1 MSSTE
6 PSFRKRARRSGKSTF
21 SQAQLDLVSDSAQGF
36 ADTLSSGI
44 QDIAALLPLL
54 GTDQCEVHVGSA
66 LDVGFLYAAAT
77 PLSIFGS
84 LGIVKASFAT
94 LLATISRPFHGARW
108 LDDAGFST
116 PGSVSS
122 LVTIVKGTAEYGAEA
137 SFRDLLVD
145 KHVGDPELV
154 SSIEWAGWKTLF
166 AERVS
171 DDTYTQ
177 LPEISIAAQTPF
189 APVLTWNL
197 MLILSSAMGSL
208 ISLTP
213 YLYLI
218 SPQWDDPLA
227 WLFPAFRALG
237 SFLCVV
243 FVQLALQ
250 LRIRHIVRSRL
261 LLMKYHKRNPH
272 HDPFKFNGYLEDEI
286 GACYPTTYARTH
298 LFGLRTRIIIPDEEK
313 LPVQRVNEDEAALV
327 FGFDWLLLIYQ
338 VLIAVGMA
346 MTVAGYIGCF
356 NLVGKSGASHGP
368 YVWVGLETFLSLVR
382 TSLWGSNPSWDE
394 SAGLKLSLQLTA
406 KEIPLPSVDEDDGN
420 PKSPDQNALVPYFP
434 LITTPTQIPFIEN
447 LTHTPSFEGI
457 AFVAHPESDFLST
470 ATSYTGPLD
479 RFKADDISSLLY
491 AIVGL
496 GGEKAL
502 VTVVV
507 FAHSRASW
515 CLIFNKEFSWAV
527 SSTYQVLPK
536 TTTLLVTLGSVIK
549 EDSLALSREVYDT
562 VRSHSRSIAAQFF
575 GPPQPTLVLKWD
587 LSPEVTQSDSPVGDQ
602 KMVGTLTPHDEAY
615 ISTMQRWKRKSRFML
630 DRIESFRQY
639 VDSVRSDETVAA
651 RVMHRLYLYL
661 LETAILE
668 MELCRKDHEFASA
681 RMVSDVSLSR
691 RLAPEWIHA
700 MNTRMKHEKQAI
712 DSLWPGR
719 EWGMLSPVW
728 RELQS
733 GLELLRESG
742 DVIKLNWVL
751 AHIRTL
757 QEPLEQVQAP
767 IASFDIAMGNRSMN
781 WIWARCSGA
790 WATSET
796 PANREAYELDF
807 HLTLLRLKTLLTRG
821 YDAATGSGSLAD
833 PARFFQPYLAL
844 DEFSEYHVK
853 GIQKSNALCTLQL
866 RPQSPDD
873 PHARE
878 CLGRLASLP
887 DSIGQLTSLH
897 VTEVAPYPE
906 LPKILHDILDKH
918 HNIISI
924 ACPHF
929 SDNDEIEE
937 LQRHI
942 SENRKAWNMRA
953 ESHRIDFQYLVGFE
967 PEDPFMTD
975 ELDSNFVTVLLGM
988 RERNFIDESPA
999 PQKTMTADGQ
1009 DILFHDGRMECLVLF
1024 YAPSPGRVTIELNCA
1039 AQQPE
1044 STQTY
1049 SADGVEVVGRYK
1061 ADTEDG
1067 WSPILAESR
1076 QSGDEGHLQLALDVA
1091 KGGSYEVRIRLS
1103 KSFDPDD
1110 FLHGDV
1116 VRLRGLPLVKFE
1128 ERRQL

>member
-1 MSSTE
+1 MAE
-6 PSFRKRARRSGKSTF
+6 G
-21 SQAQLDLVSDSAQGF
+21 
-36 ADTLSSGI
+36 SGI

-108 LDDAGFST
+108 LSDAGFTT

-122 LVTIVKGTAEYGAEA
+122 LATIVKGKVEYGAEA

-145 KHVGDPELV
+145 KHIGDPELV
-154 SSIEWAGWKTLF
+154 SSVEWAGWKTPF
-166 AERVS
+166 AER
-171 DDTYTQ
+171 
-177 LPEISIAAQTPF
+177 TPF
-189 APVLTWNL
+189 APVLTWNV
-197 MLILSSAMGSL
+197 MLIVTSALGSL

-218 SPQWDDPLA
+218 SPHWEDPFG

-261 LLMKYHKRNPH
+261 LLMKYHKRNPD
-272 HDPFKFNGYLEDEI
+272 HDPSTSNGYLEDKLS
-286 GACYPTTYARTH
+286 ACYPASMDARTH
-298 LFGLRTRIIIPDEEK
+298 LLGRRARILIPDREK
-313 LPVQRVNEDEAALV
+313 LPVQRVDEDEAASLY
-327 FGFDWLLLIYQ
+327 GFDWVLLIYQ

-356 NLVGKSGASHGP
+356 NLVGKSDAPHGP
-368 YVWVGLETFLSLVR
+368 YVWVGLETFLSLLR

-394 SAGLKLSLQLTA
+394 NAGLKLSLRLAA
-406 KEIPLPSVDEDDGN
+406 KEVPLPLVDEDNGS
-420 PKSPDQNALVPYFP
+420 PKGPDPSAPVPYFP
-434 LITTPTQIPFIEN
+434 LITTPTQIPFYDN
-447 LTHTPSFEGI
+447 LTHTPSFEGVVFI
-457 AFVAHPESDFLST
+457 AHPESDFLST

-479 RFKADDISSLLY
+479 HFRADDISSLLY
-491 AIVGL
+491 AVVGL
-496 GGEKAL
+496 GGEKVL
-502 VTVVV
+502 ITVVV

-515 CLIFNKEFSWAV
+515 CLIFNDEFSWAV
-527 SSTYQVLPK
+527 SSTYQAPPN

-549 EDSLALSREVYDT
+549 GDSLALSREVYDT

-575 GPPQPTLVLKWD
+575 GPPQPTLILKWD
-587 LSPEVTQSDSPVGDQ
+587 LRTDVTQSDSSVGDQ
-602 KMVGTLTPHDEAY
+602 KTVGTLTPHDEAY
-615 ISTMQRWKRKSRFML
+615 ISSMQRWKRKSKFMV

-639 VDSVRSDETVAA
+639 VDSVRLDENVAA

-681 RMVSDVSLSR
+681 RMVSDVALSR

-700 MNTRMKHEKQAI
+700 MNTRMIDEKQAI
-712 DSLWPGR
+712 DLLWPER
-719 EWGMLSPVW
+719 EWGMLSSLW
-728 RELQS
+728 SDLQS

-742 DVIKLNWVL
+742 DVVKLNWML

-767 IASFDIAMGNRSMN
+767 IVSFDIALGNRSMN

-790 WATSET
+790 WASSET
-796 PANREAYELDF
+796 PANREAYELEF
-807 HLTLLRLKTLLTRG
+807 QLTLLRLKTLLMRG
-821 YDAATGSGSLAD
+821 YDAATRGGPLTD
-833 PARFFQPYLAL
+833 PARFLQPYLAL
-844 DEFSEYHVK
+844 VEFSDYHVK
-853 GIQKSNALCTLQL
+853 GIQRSNALCALQL
-866 RPQSPDD
+866 RPEPSDGS
-873 PHARE
+873 HAKEFLR
-878 CLGRLASLP
+878 RLASLP
-887 DSIGQLTSLH
+887 DTIGQFTTLH
-897 VTEVAPYPE
+897 VTEVEPYPE
-906 LPKILHDILDKH
+906 LPKVLHDILDKH
-918 HNIISI
+918 QNIISI
-924 ACPHF
+924 ACPHLA
-929 SDNDEIEE
+929 DNNEIEE
-937 LQRHI
+937 LQRHV
-942 SENRKAWNMRA
+942 SENRKAWSTRA
-953 ESHRIDFQYLVGFE
+953 ESHSSDFQYLVGFE

-975 ELDSNFVTVLLGM
+975 QLDSNFVTVLLSM
-988 RERNFIDESPA
+988 QERHFTDEPAA

-1024 YAPSPGRVTIELNCA
+1024 YAPSPGRVTMELNCA

-1044 STQTY
+1044 SALTY
-1049 SADGVEVVGRYK
+1049 SADGVEVISRYK
-1061 ADTEDG
+1061 ADTEVE
-1067 WSPILAESR
+1067 WNSVSAEPR
-1076 QSGDEGHLQLALDVA
+1076 QFEDEGPLQLALDVG
-1091 KGGSYEVRIRLS
+1091 KGGSYEARIRLS

-1116 VRLRGLPLVKFE
+1116 VRLRGLPLVLFE
-1128 ERRQL
+1128 ERR